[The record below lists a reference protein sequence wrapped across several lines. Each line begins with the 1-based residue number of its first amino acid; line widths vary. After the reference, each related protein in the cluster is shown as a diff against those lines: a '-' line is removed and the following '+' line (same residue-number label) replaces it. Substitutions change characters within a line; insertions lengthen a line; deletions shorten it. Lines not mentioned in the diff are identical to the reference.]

1 MNTHKPSF
9 KDTLTIGLM
18 LFALYFGAGN
28 LIFPSFLG
36 QNAGSNVW
44 IAVAGFLITGVGL
57 PLLGFLSLALSG
69 KDDVQQLADGAG
81 KLFGLIFSIILYLAI
96 GPFFAIPRTGNV
108 SFEIG
113 VHPFVPAGSEKIA
126 LFVFTILFFT
136 LTYFLARNPGKI
148 VDVIGKYLAPIKL
161 TLILIIIGVA
171 IAWPMGAYQAPIGDY
186 DTKSFFN
193 SFQQG
198 YLTLDTIASFAFGMV
213 VLQAVR
219 AKGAKTKKK

>member
-1 MNTHKPSF
+1 M
-9 KDTLTIGLM
+9 
-18 LFALYFGAGN
+18 
-28 LIFPSFLG
+28 
-36 QNAGSNVW
+36 
-44 IAVAGFLITGVGL
+44 
-57 PLLGFLSLALSG
+57 
-69 KDDVQQLADGAG
+69 
-81 KLFGLIFSIILYLAI
+81 
-96 GPFFAIPRTGNV
+96 
-108 SFEIG
+108 
-113 VHPFVPAGSEKIA
+113 
-126 LFVFTILFFT
+126 
-136 LTYFLARNPGKI
+136 ARNPGKI